1 MIETTTHFCAQ
12 LLLEKGLLN
21 ADQLT
26 SALRI
31 HMEQPSLRLTDALLL
46 FGFISFSSLHA
57 VLREV
62 HHDQS
67 VGRVL
72 VEKGHLLADRFEEAL
87 GIQEK
92 DGGELVDILAERG
105 WCTRERYAEAQ
116 AIAEKRRARRERWST
131 LLQRVLPAQLA
142 AS

>member
-1 MIETTTHFCAQ
+1 MIELTSHFAAQ

-21 ADQLT
+21 TDQLT

-46 FGFISFSSLHA
+46 FGFISFASLHT

-62 HHDQS
+62 HHDQPI
-67 VGRVL
+67 GRVL
-72 VEKGHLLADRFEEAL
+72 VEKGHLSTERFEEAL
-87 GIQEK
+87 GIQER
-92 DGGELVDILAERG
+92 DGGELVDILAEHH
-105 WCTRERYAEAQ
+105 WCSRETYARAQ
-116 AIAEKRRARRERWST
+116 AIAEKRQARRERWNA
-131 LLQRVLPAQLA
+131 LLQRVLPAPLA

>member
-1 MIETTTHFCAQ
+1 MIDLASHFCAQ
-12 LLLEKGLLN
+12 LLLDKGLLN

-46 FGFISFSSLHA
+46 FGFISFPSLHP

-67 VGRVL
+67 IGRVL
-72 VEKGHLLADRFEEAL
+72 VEQRYLSSERFEEAL
-87 GIQEK
+87 AIQER
-92 DGGELVDILAERG
+92 DGGELVDILDELH
-105 WCTRERYAEAQ
+105 WCSRKVFAEAQ
-116 AIAEKRRARRERWST
+116 AIAGKRQARRERWNA
-131 LLQRVLPAQLA
+131 LLQRVLPAPLA